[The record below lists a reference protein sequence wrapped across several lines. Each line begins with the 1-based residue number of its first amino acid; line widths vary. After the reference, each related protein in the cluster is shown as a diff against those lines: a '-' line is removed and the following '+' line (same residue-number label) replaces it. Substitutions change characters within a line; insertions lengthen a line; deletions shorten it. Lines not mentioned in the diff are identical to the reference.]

1 MSNIS
6 KQSKIR
12 QWTIERD
19 KKQERLELYYEME
32 KKILTGSPQAYS
44 LGSRS
49 KTNYAMTPDQIRSAI
64 EQLEKEI
71 EELNGLITGQKSR
84 KVVSIIPRF

>member
-1 MSNIS
+1 MTNITR
-6 KQSKIR
+6 QTKIL
-12 QWTIERD
+12 QWTEERD
-19 KKQERLELYYEME
+19 KKKERLDLYYEME
-32 KKILTGSPQAYS
+32 AKMLSGSPLSYS

-49 KTNYAMTPDQIRSAI
+49 KTNYSMSPDQVRNAI

-71 EELNGLITGQKSR
+71 QELDGLISGQKSR

>member
-1 MSNIS
+1 MTNITT
-6 KQSKIR
+6 KI
-12 QWTIERD
+12 QKWTEERD
-19 KKQERLELYYEME
+19 KKQERLNLYYEME
-32 KKILTGSPQAYS
+32 AKMLSGSALSYS

-49 KTNYAMTPDQIRSAI
+49 KTNYSMSPDQVRNAI

-71 EELNGLITGQKSR
+71 QELDGLISGQKSR

>member
-1 MSNIS
+1 MTNITT
-6 KQSKIR
+6 KI
-12 QWTIERD
+12 QKWTEERD
-19 KKQERLELYYEME
+19 KKQERLNLYYEME
-32 KKILTGSPQAYS
+32 AKMLSGSPLSYS

-49 KTNYAMTPDQIRSAI
+49 KTNYSMSPDQVRNAI

-71 EELNGLITGQKSR
+71 QELDGLISGQKSR